1 MALVSRRARAELRR
15 IHGLLET
22 IADLAEHSELTEVEG
37 GGEAHAAQQYNAAV
51 SRLVEL
57 EIAGD
62 GFFVA
67 LTDQASWPELR
78 SACAQ
83 VAGYIEP
90 EMDGGRA
97 DQSARS
103 FSFQPNFMAAVTTE
117 AVGKLLRDVMPEDM
131 ANEYDGDGQADGR
144 ADTVDFDDVESQL
157 SEIGGQMQ
165 VLAERLHRNDLS
177 ADEVRSL
184 ADQLRDLGRE
194 QTQLAEAH
202 ARARADES

>member
-22 IADLAEHSELTEVEG
+22 IADLAEHSELTDVEG
-37 GGEAHAAQQYNAAV
+37 GGEAHAAQQYNAAL

-67 LTDQASWPELR
+67 LADDASWPELR
-78 SACAQ
+78 AACAQ

-90 EMDGGRA
+90 EMEGGRA
-97 DQSARS
+97 DRSARS
-103 FSFQPNFMAAVTTE
+103 FSFAPNFMAAVTTE

-131 ANEYDGDGQADGR
+131 ANEYDGEADGR

-157 SEIGGQMQ
+157 SELGGQMQ

-177 ADEVRSL
+177 ADEVKSL

-194 QTQLAEAH
+194 QTQLAEQH
-202 ARARADES
+202 ARARAEES